1 LAKAGPKAPHNQKSA
16 ARLNRH
22 QRLSWLRLIR
32 SENVG
37 PATFRALVNEFGG
50 AEAAIAALPMLSRRG
65 GRAHEIRLCTEAEA
79 EAELEAAESLG
90 ASLVAIGEP
99 GYPPALAQVDAPPP
113 LLYAKGR
120 LDLADIPIVA
130 IVGARNGSAVGQKF
144 TRQLATELAL
154 EGFVI
159 ASGLARGIDT
169 AAHLAALEHGTIAV
183 LAGGVDIVYP
193 PENEDLQRAIGERG
207 LLISER
213 SPGFAP
219 RGKDFPRRNRLIS
232 GISLGVVVVEAAERS
247 GSLITAR
254 FAGEQ
259 GREVFAV
266 PGSPLDPRSAGTNNL
281 LKQGAG
287 LVTCA
292 RDILEVLA
300 PILGR
305 PPAPPPIELAAA
317 DEHRTPEAP
326 ARHSPKRARAD
337 RGCAGAKPRRYRRA
351 DPSDRSRDKEGP
363 YRAARARPRR
373 QAAASRAAACV
384 LEGVTRR
391 TPQSRLVSSLLASSS
406 ATSIR

>member
-1 LAKAGPKAPHNQKSA
+1 LARGSFKPPQNQKSA
-16 ARLNRH
+16 PRLNRH

-50 AEAAIAALPMLSRRG
+50 AEAAIAALPLLSRRG
-65 GRAHEIRLCTEAEA
+65 GRSDIRLCTEAEA
-79 EAELEAAESLG
+79 EAELDAAESLG

-130 IVGARNGSAVGQKF
+130 IVGARNGSAVRQKL
-144 TRQLATELAL
+144 TRQLASELGL

-169 AAHLAALEHGTIAV
+169 AAHQAALEHGTIAI
-183 LAGGVDIVYP
+183 LAGGIDIVYP

-213 SPGFAP
+213 SPGFSP

-254 FAGEQ
+254 LAGEQ

-266 PGSPLDPRSAGTNNL
+266 PGSPLDPRSSGTNNL

-287 LVTCA
+287 LVTCT
-292 RDILEVLA
+292 RDILEALA

-317 DEHRTPEAP
+317 DEHRTPEPLPDIRQSERELIVGALGP
-326 ARHSPKRARAD
+326 SPVDIDELIRTTGVATRKVHIVLLELDLAGRLQRH
-337 RGCAGAKPRRYRRA
+337 G
-351 DPSDRSRDKEGP
+351 
-363 YRAARARPRR
+363 
-373 QAAASRAAACV
+373 Q
-384 LEGVTRR
+384 
-391 TPQSRLVSSLLASSS
+391 QLVSLK
-406 ATSIR
+406 